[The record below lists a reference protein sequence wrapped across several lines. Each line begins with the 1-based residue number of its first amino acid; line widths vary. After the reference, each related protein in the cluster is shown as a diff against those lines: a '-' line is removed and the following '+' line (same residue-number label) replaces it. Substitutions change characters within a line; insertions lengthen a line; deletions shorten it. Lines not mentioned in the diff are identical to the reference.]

1 MFSATPCIQWQGYG
15 DAVVDDYVPQVPAEG
30 VALTHASTAPARAS
44 GGFHELYRVSTVL
57 DNLNTEYDVGMCRHS
72 TMPEHSTRLTPPPT
86 DCALLHSSPG
96 IADESGT
103 WDVSSSLD
111 QVGAHQA
118 EGTAAVNANDIGLEL
133 IRRLQHA
140 ASAAT
145 RLSASAGDWGNTPAT
160 PTSQCT
166 EDISGLLRQPTL
178 AQRAAAAA
186 AEHMS
191 AMPSEQ
197 AMPSRRQ
204 AALSESA
211 TEEFGWPTALGS
223 YAPSRAGVAL
233 PELPRHPAPAA
244 AQPSA
249 SPSSHAQAPATSPV
263 PSYVQPSRAVVQDP
277 RYVKTLKLAA
287 QAARLPPAKRARD
300 HASTEAEQAALHIIP
315 RPPPMLQ
322 ALAASQAA
330 AAGMVSANTRH
341 TLAQLLQAG
350 DAAPTQRASQ
360 PKHSKRAQVRK
371 AWRAERL
378 AKQSGMPFIPAGSAA
393 NQRSLLLSLQAPSQD
408 PASQETQSI
417 MQAVLDA
424 PEPAGTGGTF
434 ISPRP
439 KRGYSAAVQR
449 SPFALLVQCAR
460 QMQRD
465 CTLAAHAQPGTATS
479 SQPGPA
485 QVAGAAVLAKQSVQF
500 RVVATVPQAQS
511 LLGSGAL
518 LLARCCLGATSSV
531 PPAARVDLGTWC
543 WLCITAPQAAG
554 MANALRQL
562 PQLAPG
568 VPLSGAALTVQA
580 WVPWVC
586 TPALPHSA
594 WGECAA
600 GACGR
605 RPAMAVHPA
614 GALLQVPGHAPAA
627 SP

>member
-1 MFSATPCIQWQGYG
+1 MCHFSLI
-15 DAVVDDYVPQVPAEG
+15 
-30 VALTHASTAPARAS
+30 APRC
-44 GGFHELYRVSTVL
+44 T
-57 DNLNTEYDVGMCRHS
+57 
-72 TMPEHSTRLTPPPT
+72 
-86 DCALLHSSPG
+86 LLPG

-103 WDVSSSLD
+103 WDVSSTPGQAGD
-111 QVGAHQA
+111 QQA
-118 EGTAAVNANDIGLEL
+118 EGTAAVDANDIGLEL
-133 IRRLQHA
+133 VRRLQHA

-186 AEHMS
+186 AERMS

-211 TEEFGWPTALGS
+211 TEEFGWPTAVSS
-223 YAPSRAGVAL
+223 YAPTRARAAL
-233 PELPRHPAPAA
+233 PELPRYPAPAA
-244 AQPSA
+244 AGQHSA
-249 SPSSHAQAPATSPV
+249 SPSSHAQAPAPSPV
-263 PSYVQPSRAVVQDP
+263 PSYAPPSRAVVQDP

-287 QAARLPPAKRARD
+287 HAARLPPAKRTRD
-300 HASTEAEQAALHIIP
+300 HASTDAEQAVPHIIP

-330 AAGMVSANTRH
+330 TAGVVSANTRH

-350 DAAPTQRASQ
+350 DVAPIQRTSQ
-360 PKHSKRAQVRK
+360 PTRSKRTQVRK

-378 AKQSGMPFIPAGSAA
+378 ARQNGMPFMPAGSPA
-393 NQRSLLLSLQAPSQD
+393 NQPSLLLSLQVPSQD
-408 PASQETQSI
+408 PASQATQSI
-417 MQAVLDA
+417 VQAVLDA
-424 PEPAGTGGTF
+424 PEPAGMGGTF

-479 SQPGPA
+479 AQPGPA

-511 LLGSGAL
+511 LLSSGTL

-554 MANALRQL
+554 IANALHQL

-568 VPLSGAALTVQA
+568 VPLSGATLTVQA

-600 GACGR
+600 RACGR
-605 RPAMAVHPA
+605 RPAIAVHPA